1 MFCLAHRAAWPPWP
15 DTSQLFSL
23 ERLPCPAFP
32 GPKARVRAGLTSCL
46 RWPQKTPRDNFSLKQ
61 ANECIHLSF
70 FPPTSLSTNSIHC
83 LAVDETKGKCWE
95 GWGCPPHLPG
105 EAHLAPEIL
114 APFLGAVCSVSQH
127 LHDQFPELKLPG
139 VLILPLPVHLCP
151 EGPFQ
156 MDTNCGGCTLLAAPM
171 PPGPGGPA
179 SQSLNWQG
187 PVCI

>member
-1 MFCLAHRAAWPPWP
+1 MFCLAHRRLGLPDLIHRSSSPWSACLVQRPLGQRPGSGQGGPAAWG
-15 DTSQLFSL
+15 DHK
-23 ERLPCPAFP
+23 RH
-32 GPKARVRAGLTSCL
+32 
-46 RWPQKTPRDNFSLKQ
+46 QKTTSAWNRQMNVFIYLPPSPNYPQTQSTAWVEMRQRGHIGEGGRRGPSCIRNLSSL
-61 ANECIHLSF
+61 
-70 FPPTSLSTNSIHC
+70 
-83 LAVDETKGKCWE
+83 
-95 GWGCPPHLPG
+95 
-105 EAHLAPEIL
+105 
-114 APFLGAVCSVSQH
+114 LGGVCSVSQH

-171 PPGPGGPA
+171 PPGPRGPA